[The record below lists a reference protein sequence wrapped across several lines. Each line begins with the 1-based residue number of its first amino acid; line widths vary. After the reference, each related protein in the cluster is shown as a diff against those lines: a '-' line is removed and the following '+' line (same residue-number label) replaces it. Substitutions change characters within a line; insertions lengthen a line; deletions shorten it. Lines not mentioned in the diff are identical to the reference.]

1 MRIYLELNEA
11 ELRLPGLLVDQVVVV
26 LGWDVERVPLLCV
39 ELKTGDFSIIWW
51 DFEVFHAAKSK
62 INNNNLGGVQD
73 DRDLSFENNKHHGVL
88 VSAAHPLR
96 GVTLDPEINIIENRN
111 TETSFD
117 IFLGQRS

>member
-1 MRIYLELNEA
+1 MELNEA

-51 DFEVFHAAKSK
+51 DFAVSHDAK

-96 GVTLDPEINIIENRN
+96 GVTLDPEINIIENGN
-111 TETSFD
+111 TKTSFD
-117 IFLGQRS
+117 TFLGQMSKGSF